1 MLNAPRQL
9 LPSGVRAVDT
19 MTASAMNPFYN
30 LTRMFALDDIT
41 ILDLSHALAGPFAS
55 TMLGDYGAEVIKI
68 EPLDGEIARAW
79 GPPFYGGEASYFVN
93 LNRNKKS
100 VAIDLKHPDG
110 RALFLRLV
118 EGADIVLENLR
129 VGTVARLGI
138 DYPQASA
145 RQPRIIYCSVSGFG
159 QDGPYR
165 DRAALDLVVQAESG
179 MISVTGE
186 PGGRGVRAGVSIAD
200 ITAGMYAA
208 FAMLAALHARERTGR
223 GQYIDVSMLEGQLG
237 ILYNAV
243 GAYLADGIVPKPMG
257 TAYGAL
263 LPYQT
268 FPTRTRDIAI
278 GIGSDRLW
286 RTFCPLLG
294 LPELADDPRF
304 VTNAA
309 RNANRPALIAA
320 LQDALLGKAYEE
332 WETILLPAG
341 IPMGAINTIDAVVAH
356 PQVAARGTLVECDH
370 PVAGRIRL
378 VGPPVRMSET
388 PGAVRAPAPLL
399 GEHTAEVLKTR
410 LGLSEDELERLRSE
424 RVIGGK
430 AR

>member
-1 MLNAPRQL
+1 ML
-9 LPSGVRAVDT
+9 
-19 MTASAMNPFYN
+19 
-30 LTRMFALDDIT
+30 ALDDVT
-41 ILDLSHALAGPFAS
+41 ILDLSHALAGPYAS

-68 EPLDGEIARAW
+68 EPLEGEIARAW
-79 GPPFYGGEASYFVN
+79 GPPFYGGEAAYFVN

-100 VAIDLKHPDG
+100 VALDLKHPDG
-110 RALFLRLV
+110 RALFFRLL
-118 EGADIVLENLR
+118 ECADVVLENLR
-129 VGTVARLGI
+129 VGSVARLGI
-138 DYPQASA
+138 DYARVSE
-145 RQPRIIYCSVSGFG
+145 RQPRIVYCSISGFG

-208 FAMLAALHARERTGR
+208 FAVLAALHARGRTGR

-237 ILYNAV
+237 ILSGMV
-243 GAYLADGIVPKPMG
+243 GAYLADGVVPAPMG

-268 FPTRTRDIAI
+268 FQTKTRDIAI
-278 GIGSDRLW
+278 GIGSDKLW

-294 LPELADDPRF
+294 LPQLADDPRY

-309 RNANRPALIAA
+309 RSANRLSLIAA
-320 LQDALLGKAYEE
+320 LQEAFLGRTYDE
-332 WETILLPAG
+332 WEAILLPTG
-341 IPMGAINTIDAVVAH
+341 IPMGAINTLDSVVAH
-356 PQVAARGTLVECDH
+356 PQVAARGALVECEH
-370 PVAGRIRL
+370 PVAGRLRM

-388 PGAVRAPAPLL
+388 PGAIRAPAPLL
-399 GEHTAEVLKTR
+399 GEHTDEVLKAR
-410 LGLSEDELERLRSE
+410 LGMADDELARLRRA
-424 RVIGGK
+424 RVIGG
-430 AR
+430 A